1 MESNNIKEERYS
13 VLLVEDDEVDQMAF
27 KMAVKKDS
35 LPYDYAAAASVAEA
49 ARLLG
54 GLKSRTFDI
63 VIVDYKLSDGTAFDV
78 FDIIGDTPRIFITGA
93 GDQEV
98 AIKAM
103 KAGAYDYLVKDHS
116 RNYLKI
122 LPGVIK
128 NAINHKRNEDK
139 LKEYH
144 SSLEKLVKERTE
156 QLAKEKE
163 LLSVTLSSMSDGVI
177 AVDVDKKIILFNR
190 VVENLLGSSWQKSMG
205 KNIDEVLRIVKE
217 STPAAALR
225 QQDAGVENIVDAV
238 LQTGQSRIGSDQD
251 CLVTEDGRLHPVDV
265 SAAPICENAG
275 NVVGIVVVLRDVTRE
290 REIERMK
297 KDFISSVSHELRT
310 PLTSI
315 MAYTD
320 AILSTPD
327 LPEKSRRE
335 YLSIVEE
342 ESKRLA
348 NLIESILEI
357 SRIESGGIQIVRQDV
372 NVIAVIMRVL
382 SALKP
387 LADKRLIRLESDLPA
402 EPVILKGDETK
413 IESVVSNLVNNAI
426 KFTPENGTINI
437 SVRLSASGPPE
448 GGAGTP
454 SGVFISVAD
463 TGLGIPKE
471 SLPRIFDRFY
481 RVYRQGPKVPGTG
494 LGLAIVKEYVEM
506 HGGRIEVES
515 EEGKG
520 SNFTVILPLAVASP
534 AEQPV
539 PQ

>member
-27 KMAVKKDS
+27 KMAVKKDN

-49 ARLLG
+49 ADL
-54 GLKSRTFDI
+54 LKSMTFDI

-190 VVENLLGSSWQKSMG
+190 VVENLLGSSWQKSIG
-205 KNIDEVLRIVKE
+205 RNVDEVLRIVKE
-217 STPAAALR
+217 STSQP
-225 QQDAGVENIVDAV
+225 VENIVDAV
-238 LQTGQSRIGSDQD
+238 LQTGQLRIGSDQD

-297 KDFISSVSHELRT
+297 KDFISSVSHELQT

-320 AILSTPD
+320 TILSTPN
-327 LPEKSRRE
+327 LPEKSRLE

-357 SRIESGGIQIVRQDV
+357 SRIESGGIQIVRHDV
-372 NVIAVIMRVL
+372 NVAAVIMRVL

-402 EPVILKGDETK
+402 VPLILKGDETK

-437 SVRLSASGPPE
+437 SVRLQHE
-448 GGAGTP
+448 QL
-454 SGVFISVAD
+454 FISVAD

-515 EEGKG
+515 EEGRG
-520 SNFTVILPLAVASP
+520 SNFTVILPLTAVP
-534 AEQPV
+534 AVQAV

>member
-1 MESNNIKEERYS
+1 MESNNIREERYS

-27 KMAVKKDS
+27 KMAVKKDN
-35 LPYDYAAAASVAEA
+35 LPYDYAAAVSVAEA
-49 ARLLG
+49 ADL
-54 GLKSRTFDI
+54 LKSRTFDI

-190 VVENLLGSSWQKSMG
+190 VAENLLGSSWTAGGGMG
-205 KNIDEVLRIVKE
+205 KNVNEVLRIVKE
-217 STPAAALR
+217 GTPAVALR
-225 QQDAGVENIVDAV
+225 QQDAGVENIIDAV

-251 CLVTEDGRLHPVDV
+251 CLVTGDGRLHPVDV

-275 NVVGIVVVLRDVTRE
+275 NVVGIVVVLRDVTKE

-315 MAYTD
+315 MAYID
-320 AILSTPD
+320 AILSMPD

-335 YLSIVEE
+335 YLLIVEE

-357 SRIESGGIQIVRQDV
+357 SRIEAGGIQIVRQDV
-372 NVIAVIMRVL
+372 NVAAVITRVL

-387 LADKRLIRLESDLPA
+387 LADKRLIRLELDLPA
-402 EPVILKGDETK
+402 EPVILKADEGK
-413 IESVVSNLVNNAI
+413 IESVISNLVNNAI

-437 SVRLSASGPPE
+437 SVRLQHDQL
-448 GGAGTP
+448 
-454 SGVFISVAD
+454 FISVAD
-463 TGLGIPKE
+463 TGLGIPRE

-534 AEQPV
+534 AESAAGGVQ
-539 PQ
+539 Q

>member
-1 MESNNIKEERYS
+1 
-13 VLLVEDDEVDQMAF
+13 
-27 KMAVKKDS
+27 
-35 LPYDYAAAASVAEA
+35 
-49 ARLLG
+49 
-54 GLKSRTFDI
+54 
-63 VIVDYKLSDGTAFDV
+63 
-78 FDIIGDTPRIFITGA
+78 
-93 GDQEV
+93 
-98 AIKAM
+98 
-103 KAGAYDYLVKDHS
+103 
-116 RNYLKI
+116 
-122 LPGVIK
+122 
-128 NAINHKRNEDK
+128 
-139 LKEYH
+139 
-144 SSLEKLVKERTE
+144 
-156 QLAKEKE
+156 
-163 LLSVTLSSMSDGVI
+163 MSDGVI

-190 VVENLLGSSWQKSMG
+190 VVENLLGSSWQKSIG
-205 KNIDEVLRIVKE
+205 KNVDEVLRIVKE
-217 STPAAALR
+217 GTGQP
-225 QQDAGVENIVDAV
+225 VENIVDAV

-297 KDFISSVSHELRT
+297 KDFISSVSHELQT

-315 MAYTD
+315 IAYTD
-320 AILSTPD
+320 AILSMPD

-335 YLSIVEE
+335 YILIVEE

-372 NVIAVIMRVL
+372 NVAAVIRRVL

-387 LADKRLIRLESDLPA
+387 LADKRLIRLELDLPA
-402 EPVILKGDETK
+402 VPLILKGDETK
-413 IESVVSNLVNNAI
+413 IESVISNLVNNAI
-426 KFTPENGTINI
+426 KFTPENGAINI
-437 SVRLSASGPPE
+437 SVRLSASGGPA
-448 GGAGTP
+448 GGL
-454 SGVFISVAD
+454 FISVAD

-481 RVYRQGPKVPGTG
+481 RVYRPGVKVPGTG

-515 EEGKG
+515 EEGRG
-520 SNFTVILPLAVASP
+520 SNFTVILPLTTAPV
-534 AEQPV
+534 EQAV

>member
-1 MESNNIKEERYS
+1 MESNNIREERYS

-27 KMAVKKDS
+27 KMAVKKDN
-35 LPYDYAAAASVAEA
+35 LPYDYAAAVSVAEA
-49 ARLLG
+49 ADL
-54 GLKSRTFDI
+54 LKSRTFDI

-163 LLSVTLSSMSDGVI
+163 LLSVTLSSMSDGII

-190 VVENLLGSSWQKSMG
+190 VVENLLGSSWQKSIG
-205 KNIDEVLRIVKE
+205 KNVDEVLRIVKE
-217 STPAAALR
+217 GTGQS
-225 QQDAGVENIVDAV
+225 VENIVDAV
-238 LQTGQSRIGSDQD
+238 LQTGQPRIGSDQD

-265 SAAPICENAG
+265 SAAPICEDAG

-320 AILSTPD
+320 TILSTPD

-357 SRIESGGIQIVRQDV
+357 SRIESGGIQIIRQDV

-387 LADKRLIRLESDLPA
+387 LADKRLIRLELDLPA
-402 EPVILKGDETK
+402 EPVILKADEGK
-413 IESVVSNLVNNAI
+413 IESVISNLVNNAI
-426 KFTPENGTINI
+426 KFTPENGAINI
-437 SVRLSASGPPE
+437 SVRLQHDQL
-448 GGAGTP
+448 
-454 SGVFISVAD
+454 FISVAD

-515 EEGKG
+515 EEGRG
-520 SNFTVILPLAVASP
+520 SNFTVILPLTAVP
-534 AEQPV
+534 AEQAV

>member
-13 VLLVEDDEVDQMAF
+13 VLLIEDDEVDQMAF
-27 KMAVKKDS
+27 KMAVKKDN

-49 ARLLG
+49 ADL
-54 GLKSRTFDI
+54 LKSRAFDI

-163 LLSVTLSSMSDGVI
+163 LLSVTLSSMSDGII

-217 STPAAALR
+217 STG
-225 QQDAGVENIVDAV
+225 QSVENIVDAV
-238 LQTGQSRIGSDQD
+238 LQTGQLRIGSDQD

-290 REIERMK
+290 REIEQMK

-320 AILSTPD
+320 TILSTPD

-357 SRIESGGIQIVRQDV
+357 SRIESGGIQIIRQDV
-372 NVIAVIMRVL
+372 DVAAVIMRVL

-402 EPVILKGDETK
+402 EPVILKADEGK
-413 IESVVSNLVNNAI
+413 IESVISNLVNNAI
-426 KFTPENGTINI
+426 KFTPENGTISI
-437 SVRLSASGPPE
+437 SVRLQHDQL
-448 GGAGTP
+448 
-454 SGVFISVAD
+454 FISVAD

-481 RVYRQGPKVPGTG
+481 RVYRPGVKVPGTG
-494 LGLAIVKEYVEM
+494 LGLAIVKEYIEM

-515 EEGKG
+515 EEGRG
-520 SNFTVILPLAVASP
+520 SNFTVILPLTAVP
-534 AEQPV
+534 AEQAV